1 MRTHPSTRWLGALA
15 ALATS
20 CSVLIVSAGASAAPP
35 VDDPCGGTFRACD
48 VAAAPTVA
56 TTPSGP
62 AVSLQATASSA
73 VALGWSPLAGV
84 YSDATP
90 RVLSN
95 GNLLVQIADD
105 GAPYVHVRTNGV
117 WSGPLAAG
125 GQFKSTVTP
134 AAALNQAQP
143 ATTELFG
150 VGLDDAMW
158 YRTGSTGWQSLGGGF
173 ISSPEAVVFGGVTYV
188 FGIGRDNAVWYR
200 TLGSGWIS
208 LGGYATSDV
217 AMTTDGSSLHLLVHG
232 GDGALWTRQLAGST
246 WLPWQYLGGVI
257 VSYPSTAFLSNAG
270 YVFVIGADNAL
281 WYQRVQAGSW
291 SGWQGLG
298 GIALSAPAAAQDPNG
313 GIDVFMVGADL
324 AMYSRRLTA
333 SGWSPWQG
341 LGGGFRSAPGASAT
355 QVFGIGLDGWLYA
368 ASFI

>member
-1 MRTHPSTRWLGALA
+1 MVPDWQHG
-15 ALATS
+15 
-20 CSVLIVSAGASAAPP
+20 V
-35 VDDPCGGTFRACD
+35 
-48 VAAAPTVA
+48 
-56 TTPSGP
+56 
-62 AVSLQATASSA
+62 A
-73 VALGWSPLAGV
+73 VAGRRLH
-84 YSDATP
+84 
-90 RVLSN
+90 
-95 GNLLVQIADD
+95 LL
-105 GAPYVHVRTNGV
+105 
-117 WSGPLAAG
+117 
-125 GQFKSTVTP
+125 
-134 AAALNQAQP
+134 
-143 ATTELFG
+143 
-150 VGLDDAMW
+150 
-158 YRTGSTGWQSLGGGF
+158 
-173 ISSPEAVVFGGVTYV
+173 PEAVVFGGVTYV

-217 AMTTDGSSLHLLVHG
+217 AVSTDGSSLHLLVRG

-270 YVFVIGADNAL
+270 YVFVIGADNAV

-333 SGWSPWQG
+333 QAGPLGKASAAGSGRPPAPAPPRSSASAWTAGCTPPRSSEPASAVPQPDGRVGDG
-341 LGGGFRSAPGASAT
+341 LPGAT
-355 QVFGIGLDGWLYA
+355 VLGRQRKRPTVR
-368 ASFI
+368 